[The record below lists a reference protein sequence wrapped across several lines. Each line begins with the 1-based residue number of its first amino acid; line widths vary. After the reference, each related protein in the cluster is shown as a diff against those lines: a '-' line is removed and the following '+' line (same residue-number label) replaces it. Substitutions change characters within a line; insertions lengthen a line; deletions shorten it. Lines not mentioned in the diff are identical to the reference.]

1 MEKFNIQLG
10 ERIKE
15 VREIN
20 NLTQEEF
27 ASEIGI
33 SVQQLYRIEKGFTGT
48 NTNVL
53 KKIVNKYKISSDYLL
68 NESDSKIITHKESD
82 DLEEKK
88 EIIKG
93 IIDLCELYKN
103 MG

>member
-53 KKIVNKYKISSDYLL
+53 KKSLINIRLAQ
-68 NESDSKIITHKESD
+68 II
-82 DLEEKK
+82 
-88 EIIKG
+88 
-93 IIDLCELYKN
+93 Y
-103 MG
+103 